1 MAVLHEGCRTGGR
14 KSLPSQRDGRER
26 VVRDGSA
33 VVHDSRHP
41 GLLHGTTGFAPGDP
55 EPFTD
60 GFQKFPDDGVVA
72 RHDGFEQGR
81 RIQPHP

>member
-1 MAVLHEGCRTGGR
+1 
-14 KSLPSQRDGRER
+14 
-26 VVRDGSA
+26 
-33 VVHDSRHP
+33 
-41 GLLHGTTGFAPGDP
+41 LHGTTGFAPGDP

-81 RIQPHP
+81 RIRPHP